1 MRIFGDVS
9 YAGQNSVAPIF
20 GKDKGFFV
28 QNFHETGMARAEG
41 GIALSICV
49 SSGNKNKFL
58 SHNKPAHFRIEV
70 IEQLVLVKG

>member
-9 YAGQNSVAPIF
+9 HAGQNSVAPIF

-28 QNFHETGMARAEG
+28 QNFHETGMACAEL

-49 SSGNKNKFL
+49 SSGNKYHFL
-58 SHNKPAHFRIEV
+58 LQNKPAHFRIEV
-70 IEQLVLVKG
+70 MEQLGIIKG